1 MRTTVDRSGR
11 LVVPSETRRQLGL
24 IGGEV
29 LDVRVT
35 NGTLEISVAPTD
47 MQLVERDGVL
57 VAVPDDTLPQ
67 LTGEEVRRA
76 IDAQRR

>member
-1 MRTTVDRSGR
+1 MRTTIDRSGR
-11 LVVPSETRRQLGL
+11 LVVPSEARRQLGL

-29 LDVRVT
+29 LDVRVM
-35 NGTLEISVAPTD
+35 NGTLEISVAPTE
-47 MQLVERDGVL
+47 MHLVEQDGVL
-57 VAVPDDTLPQ
+57 VAVPDETLPQ